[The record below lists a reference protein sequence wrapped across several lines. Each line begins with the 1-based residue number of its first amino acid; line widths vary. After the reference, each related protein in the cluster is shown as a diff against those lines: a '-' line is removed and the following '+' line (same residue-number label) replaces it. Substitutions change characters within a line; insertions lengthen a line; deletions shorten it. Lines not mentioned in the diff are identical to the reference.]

1 MRRKIPSTAA
11 LAAFEAAA
19 RHQSFTLAAGELSL
33 TQSAIGRQ
41 ISNLEDFV
49 GVKMFRRTRRGVVL
63 TPAGLQYSRTIR
75 LRLDEVERDTLAL
88 MAAAGSGGSIE
99 LGVVP
104 TFATH
109 WLIPRLQS
117 FRHQHPSMTVNL
129 HVQTRPFLFSETG
142 MDAAIQASAG
152 GWPGTEADKL
162 MDEPMKAVCS
172 PRLWPRRKAPAPEDF
187 AGFPLIQMTTRP
199 YAWRDWFG
207 AFGLEVEAD
216 TAGDRMELFS
226 MAVQAALHG
235 LGAALV
241 PQFIV
246 EGELARGEL
255 VAPRA
260 APFSSGL
267 SYFLV
272 RPEGDPGSTAFAA
285 FRGWLLAETRQ
296 AQSTAEVAVRSGP
309 D

>member
-11 LAAFEAAA
+11 LAAFESAA

-63 TPAGLQYSRTIR
+63 TPAGIQYSRTIR
-75 LRLDEVERDTLAL
+75 VRLNEVERDTLAL
-88 MAAAGSGGSIE
+88 MAGAGAGGSIE
-99 LGVVP
+99 LAVVP

-117 FRHQHPSMTVNL
+117 FRKEHPSITVNM
-129 HVQTRPFLFSETG
+129 HVQTRPFLVPDTG
-142 MDAAIQASAG
+142 MDAAIHASAG
-152 GWPGTEADKL
+152 GWPGTQADKL

-172 PRLWPRRKAPAPEDF
+172 PRLWPHRKAPSPADF
-187 AGFPLIQMTTRP
+187 AKLPLIQMTTRP

-207 AFGLEVEAD
+207 AFKLEVEQD

-226 MAVQAALHG
+226 MAVQAAL
-235 LGAALV
+235 LGMGVALV

-246 EGELARGEL
+246 DKEIAEGALL
-255 VAPRA
+255 TPRA
-260 APFSSGL
+260 APFNSGL
-267 SYFLV
+267 SYFLI
-272 RPEGDPGSTAFAA
+272 RPEGDSGGTAFEA
-285 FRGWLLAETRQ
+285 FRAWLLRTAS
-296 AQSTAEVAVRSGP
+296 QSSGTP
-309 D
+309 AG